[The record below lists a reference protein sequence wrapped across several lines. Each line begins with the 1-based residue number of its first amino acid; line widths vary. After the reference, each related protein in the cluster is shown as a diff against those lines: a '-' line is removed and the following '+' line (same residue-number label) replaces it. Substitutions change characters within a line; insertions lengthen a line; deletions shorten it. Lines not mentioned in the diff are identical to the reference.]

1 MPSVDWQLSFCT
13 RSRVC
18 APRHASWP
26 QASPSNPGRPH
37 FLWIASKELTT
48 FYTDLDVNLPF
59 MGARA
64 LAEFWVEMEGKTLS
78 MRSVGIKD
86 LVAVAA
92 LDL

>member
-1 MPSVDWQLSFCT
+1 
-13 RSRVC
+13 
-18 APRHASWP
+18 
-26 QASPSNPGRPH
+26 
-37 FLWIASKELTT
+37 
-48 FYTDLDVNLPF
+48 